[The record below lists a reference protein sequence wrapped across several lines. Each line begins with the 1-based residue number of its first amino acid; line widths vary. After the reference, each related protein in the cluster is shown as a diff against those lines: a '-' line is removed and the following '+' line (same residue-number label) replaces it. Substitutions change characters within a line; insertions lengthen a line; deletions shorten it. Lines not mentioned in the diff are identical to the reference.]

1 MNICNFSAALNLLDY
16 SCCLLKNNSI
26 GLNYTM
32 YGHALEINEKKLTRK
47 RSRLASRLNKSDGMM
62 QVHPSVLN
70 VTESQQPLGSLAEAR
85 TSVQGI
91 GARPMISHV
100 ATVDSMT
107 SEGVLPSSITIGFAS
122 RGYLTPQIS
131 LYYV

>member
-1 MNICNFSAALNLLDY
+1 MTICNFSAVLNLLDY
-16 SCCLLKNNSI
+16 SCCLITNNNI

-32 YGHALEINEKKLTRK
+32 YGYALEINDKKLTQKTR
-47 RSRLASRLNKSDGMM
+47 RQHRRLNKSDGMM

-70 VTESQQPLGSLAEAR
+70 ITESQQPSGSLAEAR

-107 SEGVLPSSITIGFAS
+107 SEGILPSYPTGFAS
-122 RGYLTPQIS
+122 RGYITPQIS